1 MIFKNLWHKYSAEH
15 GTRGALPNNDGTEFT
30 IRIVTQANLGFRD
43 FMKFQSYFL
52 KFRSKTCVF
61 FKRKSCFWKNWMLS
75 TQALCGWIMFYSV
88 LWLVAETWKK
98 ILHGRNGS
106 NTLVNSKKSWRSKN
120 HPSRDVLPKTFLEC
134 TSSSLEVKIFRNTC
148 EWFNF

>member
-43 FMKFQSYFL
+43 FMKFQSHFL

-61 FKRKSCFWKNWMLS
+61 FKGKVIFGRIECYQCKHYVVGLCFTEFDDSLRRHAKKSCMVRMG
-75 TQALCGWIMFYSV
+75 QI
-88 LWLVAETWKK
+88 
-98 ILHGRNGS
+98 R
-106 NTLVNSKKSWRSKN
+106 
-120 HPSRDVLPKTFLEC
+120 
-134 TSSSLEVKIFRNTC
+134 
-148 EWFNF
+148 